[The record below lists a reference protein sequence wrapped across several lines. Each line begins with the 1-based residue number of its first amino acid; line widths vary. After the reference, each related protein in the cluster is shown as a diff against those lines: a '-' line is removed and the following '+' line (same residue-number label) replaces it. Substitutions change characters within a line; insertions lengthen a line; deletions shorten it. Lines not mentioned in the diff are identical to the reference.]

1 MTYREKEK
9 AAKTAGGDDNEDED
23 EEVRN
28 MKEMMG
34 FGSFGTN
41 KKK

>member
-1 MTYREKEK
+1 MNCREKEK
-9 AAKTAGGDDNEDED
+9 AANTAGGDENEEED
-23 EEVRN
+23 EEVRK

-34 FGSFGTN
+34 FGNFGTS